1 MNQEFRGLGLSGL
14 SKISNWLILLGIIW
28 LLGSVGLG
36 WLVKS
41 AFILIG
47 LLIVTPFIAFLGLR
61 WWLKRNL
68 VESACPVCGNPL
80 IGLNGQEVRCPSCQ
94 EPIKAENRHFHR
106 LTPPGTVDIQA
117 VEVSAQEIKEI
128 RD

>member
-47 LLIVTPFIAFLGLR
+47 LLIITPFVAFLGLR

-68 VESACPVCGNPL
+68 IESSCPVCSNPL
-80 IGLNGQEVRCPSCQ
+80 IGLNGQEVRCPNCQ
-94 EPIKAENRHFHR
+94 EPIKAENNEFYR

-117 VEVSAQEIKEI
+117 VDVSAQEI